1 MISAYLDRFEGD
13 LAVLLLGEEMTKVNF
28 PKRFLPEGVGE
39 GDYLK
44 IDIAYDREATEKAE
58 QEALDL
64 LKDDQGRLKTI
75 DGSR

>member
-13 LAVLLLGEEMTKVNF
+13 LAVLLLGEEMKKVNF

-44 IDIAYDREATEKAE
+44 IDIAYDRGSDGEGRAGSARPP
-58 QEALDL
+58 QR
-64 LKDDQGRLKTI
+64 RLKTI
-75 DGSR
+75 KDD